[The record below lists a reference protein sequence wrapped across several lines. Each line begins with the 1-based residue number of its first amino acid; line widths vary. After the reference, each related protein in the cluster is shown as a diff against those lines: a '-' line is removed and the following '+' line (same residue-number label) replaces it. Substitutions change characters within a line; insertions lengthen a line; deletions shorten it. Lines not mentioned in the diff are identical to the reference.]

1 MDLYLPHL
9 IFITICATGSFAY
22 GWMVGKKNSHR
33 EVIEVFLARGLI
45 TKEQLLKSF
54 DYREPTEEQ

>member
-1 MDLYLPHL
+1 MDLFWTHFW
-9 IFITICATGSFAY
+9 FITACAGSSFAY
-22 GWMVGKKNSHR
+22 GWWVGKKNSHR

-54 DYREPTEEQ
+54 DYKEPTEEQ